1 MIVSAKTR
9 ITMQNTETNY
19 MKILYETYGKLAIS
33 KQELSQELGI
43 SVRTLNTRIS
53 QNMGIPAYIKG
64 NTRNSKIMFP
74 IAEVAKYMN
83 NCTAI
88 NQ

>member
-1 MIVSAKTR
+1 
-9 ITMQNTETNY
+9 MQNTETNY

-33 KQELSQELGI
+33 KKELSQELGI

-64 NTRNSKIMFP
+64 NARNAKIMFP

-83 NCTAI
+83 VCTAI

>member
-9 ITMQNTETNY
+9 TTMQNTETNY
-19 MKILYETYGKLAIS
+19 MELLYEIYGKLALS
-33 KQELSQELGI
+33 KKELSQTLGI

-53 QNMGIPAYIKG
+53 QNMDIPAYIKG
-64 NTRNSKIMFP
+64 NARNAKIIFP

-83 NCTAI
+83 TCTTI